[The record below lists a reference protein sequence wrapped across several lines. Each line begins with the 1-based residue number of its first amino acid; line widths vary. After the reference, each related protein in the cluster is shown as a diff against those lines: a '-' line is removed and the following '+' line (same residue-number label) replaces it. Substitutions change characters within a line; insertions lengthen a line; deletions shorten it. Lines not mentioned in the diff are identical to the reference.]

1 MQVEV
6 NSKDISYVENYDRM
20 IMNRVPIMALT
31 ATATE
36 EVYKDCVQQLSMR
49 NVLKFQRVCERMD
62 RSYE

>member
-1 MQVEV
+1 
-6 NSKDISYVENYDRM
+6 M
-20 IMNRVPIMALT
+20 IMNSVPIMALT